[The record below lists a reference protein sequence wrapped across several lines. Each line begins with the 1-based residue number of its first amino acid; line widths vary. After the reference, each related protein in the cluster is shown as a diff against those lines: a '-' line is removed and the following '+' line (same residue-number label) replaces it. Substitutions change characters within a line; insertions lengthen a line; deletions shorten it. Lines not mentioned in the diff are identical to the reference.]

1 MKKSLFI
8 LSLVASLFIPSLLS
22 ADSAKGL
29 NVIVT
34 AKDAQS
40 QMMAMVLS
48 MATLNQNKQVNMTLC
63 SSAGDLAVKG
73 MKSEV
78 LKPMNKSPKM
88 LLKALIKKGAKVT
101 ICPIYLPNVNKDKSV
116 LLDGI
121 TLATPVGGAKELL
134 DKDFQNLTY

>member
-1 MKKSLFI
+1 MKKIFAMALAI
-8 LSLVASLFIPSLLS
+8 MLSIPNLLS

-34 AKDAQS
+34 AKDSQA

-48 MATLNQNKQVNMTLC
+48 MATLKQNKKVNMTLC
-63 SSAGDLAVKG
+63 SNAGDLAVKG

-88 LLKALIKKGAKVT
+88 MLKALIKKGANVT
-101 ICPIYLPNVNKDKSV
+101 LCPIYLPNVNKDKSV
-116 LLDGI
+116 LIEGI
-121 TLATPVGGAKELL
+121 TMATPANGAKELL
-134 DKDFQNLTY
+134 DLDFQNLTY

>member
-1 MKKSLFI
+1 MKKFFAMAL
-8 LSLVASLFIPSLLS
+8 AAMLFIPSLLS

-34 AKDAQS
+34 AKDTQA

-48 MATLNQNKQVNMTLC
+48 MATLKQNKKVNMTLC
-63 SSAGDLAVKG
+63 SSAGDLAIKG

-88 LLKALIKKGAKVT
+88 MLQALIKNGAKVT
-101 ICPIYLPNVNKDKSV
+101 LCPIYLPNVNKDKSM
-116 LLDGI
+116 LIEGI
-121 TLATPVGGAKELL
+121 TMATPAGGAKELL
-134 DKDFQNLTY
+134 DLDFQNLTY

>member
-1 MKKSLFI
+1 MKKFFAMTLAA
-8 LSLVASLFIPSLLS
+8 VLFIPSLLS

-34 AKDAQS
+34 AKDSQA

-48 MATLNQNKQVNMTLC
+48 MATLKQNKKVNMTLC
-63 SSAGDLAVKG
+63 SSAGDLAIKG

-88 LLKALIKKGAKVT
+88 MLQALIKNGAKVT
-101 ICPIYLPNVNKDKSV
+101 LCPIYLPNVNKDKSM
-116 LLDGI
+116 LIEGI
-121 TLATPVGGAKELL
+121 TMATPAGGAKELL
-134 DKDFQNLTY
+134 DLDFQNLTY

>member
-1 MKKSLFI
+1 MKKFFAMAL
-8 LSLVASLFIPSLLS
+8 AAMLFIPSLLS

-34 AKDAQS
+34 AKDTQA

-48 MATLNQNKQVNMTLC
+48 MATLKQNKKVNMTLC
-63 SSAGDLAVKG
+63 SSAGDLAIKG

-88 LLKALIKKGAKVT
+88 MLQALIKNGAKVT
-101 ICPIYLPNVNKDKSV
+101 LCPIYLPNVNKDKSM
-116 LLDGI
+116 LIEGI
-121 TLATPVGGAKELL
+121 TMATPAAGAKELL
-134 DKDFQNLTY
+134 DLDFQNLTY

>member
-1 MKKSLFI
+1 MKKIFAMALA
-8 LSLVASLFIPSLLS
+8 VMLFIPSLLS

-34 AKDAQS
+34 AKDSQT

-48 MATLNQNKQVNMTLC
+48 MATLKQKKKVNMTLC
-63 SSAGDLAVKG
+63 SNAGDLAVKG

-88 LLKALIKKGAKVT
+88 MLKALIKKGANVT
-101 ICPIYLPNVNKDKSV
+101 LCPIYLPNVNKDKSV
-116 LLDGI
+116 LIEGI
-121 TLATPVGGAKELL
+121 TMATPAGGAKELL
-134 DKDFQNLTY
+134 DLDFQNLSY

>member
-1 MKKSLFI
+1 MKKIFAMTLA
-8 LSLVASLFIPSLLS
+8 VVLFIPNLLS

-29 NVIVT
+29 NVILT
-34 AKDAQS
+34 SKDSQT

-48 MATLNQNKQVNMTLC
+48 MATLKQNKKVNMTLC

-73 MKSEV
+73 MESEV

-88 LLKALIKKGAKVT
+88 MLQAIIKKGGNVM

-116 LLDGI
+116 LLEGI
-121 TLATPVGGAKELL
+121 TFATPAGGAKELL
-134 DKDFQNLTY
+134 DLDFQNLTY